1 MNDAASHAS
10 GDAPPFFIVGNDRS
24 GTTMLRLILDRS
36 GDLAIPTESM
46 FLGDFAQVRAGS
58 INLGDHAEAVAFA
71 RTVWNH
77 PKVALWDLPGEAPVP
92 PSKYSA
98 YGPNGSRRLR
108 HSTSSSM
115 MRRGCRLLN
124 SSHVRVTRRYRF
136 CAAHRLHTDHLTP
149 EENWAAF
156 GKCNNPHGHGHNY
169 VLEVTVRAPID
180 ERTGMVMN
188 LVDLKRIIEERI
200 EARMDHKHLNLDTE
214 EFRAVNPTA
223 ENMVVVFWNL
233 LTPALPGGILHEL
246 KLYETENNV
255 VVYRGE

>member
-1 MNDAASHAS
+1 MTSKS
-10 GDAPPFFIVGNDRS
+10 APIVYLTR
-24 GTTMLRLILDRS
+24 
-36 GDLAIPTESM
+36 
-46 FLGDFAQVRAGS
+46 RAT
-58 INLGDHAEAVAFA
+58 F
-71 RTVWNH
+71 
-77 PKVALWDLPGEAPVP
+77 
-92 PSKYSA
+92 
-98 YGPNGSRRLR
+98 
-108 HSTSSSM
+108 SSS
-115 MRRGCRLLN
+115 
-124 SSHVRVTRRYRF
+124 
-136 CAAHRLHTDHLTP
+136 HRLHSAALSD
-149 EENWAAF
+149 EENRRVF